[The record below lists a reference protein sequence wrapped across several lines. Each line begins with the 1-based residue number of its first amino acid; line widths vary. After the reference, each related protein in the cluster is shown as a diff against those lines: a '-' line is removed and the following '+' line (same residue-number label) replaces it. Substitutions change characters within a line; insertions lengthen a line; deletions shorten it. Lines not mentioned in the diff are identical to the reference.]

1 MAANIPASAYP
12 TQAAI
17 VRAIKAASAAGIKV
31 SGFRIAPGGII
42 EVFDAS
48 AAPPRDEFAEWLASR
63 HEPNDFD
70 T

>member
-1 MAANIPASAYP
+1 MTAKIPASAYP

-17 VRAIKAASAAGIKV
+17 VRALKAAEASGMKA
-31 SGFRIAPGGII
+31 SGFRIAPGGVI
-42 EVFDAS
+42 EVFDMS

-63 HEPNDFD
+63 REPNDFD